1 MVGTGR
7 IVKYISFIC
16 LILNILPQVSAQNKD
31 FVFEQITSEAGITFN
46 AVNSI
51 VEDDYGFIWFGT
63 ASGLYYYNT
72 SEITQYNFS
81 PTNDNSPPSDKILK
95 VYKDRGGRIWICT
108 GNGLAYF
115 DEYTNSFSRISF
127 RESDR
132 FLNNMTVSSIVEYA
146 PARYLVIIDEI
157 LYHFDI
163 KSPVLREVELQGEQ
177 YAISLLER
185 IEEGQIFVGTTD
197 GLTFV
202 MGDSISDF
210 NLLYKSS
217 PKPVT
222 AICKLGQNIW
232 IGQDGAGVQLI
243 SMDGELITQY
253 SEKLTGNQRISSDRV
268 RDIVQRKNHEIWIG
282 SSMGISVISGGTIQ
296 NIDQNQL
303 HGLPHLAVFDL
314 YVDTNNGT
322 WVGTWSGG
330 LAYYND
336 YNFKFPHIRVSG
348 KNESPSRSVVSSFA
362 ENSDGT
368 IWIGI
373 ENSDLK
379 KFDPENMIFISEDHP
394 ANKHPVSRVKSIST
408 DKNNQH
414 WMGTLYEGLWSV
426 DQHEF
431 KRRSNHPVIFSSIL
445 AVDNGVWMGTRL
457 SGLIFYDINANTFEY
472 FRAGDKTI
480 GSISSDYIW
489 NVFMDSKENLWICS
503 DFGLS
508 LKPKNSSQF
517 QRFFYNVSSNS
528 LSRNLNYTINEDK
541 NGKIWIGTAGDGIDI
556 FDPETKSFH
565 KFSLNASIA
574 NAEVYSILE
583 DLEDNI
589 WFSTNQGIYLYYPQN
604 NTLRNFTEQDG
615 ILGKQY
621 HPNSGF
627 ISSTG
632 KLYFGGGNG
641 FNLIDPSTVKQNPI
655 TPEVFLSNVLINNK
669 SVEEHER
676 KLVNSSFPAAMQS
689 FDLPHN
695 QNSLSID
702 FVANNFI
709 KSSRN
714 KFRYRMK
721 DYLDEWI
728 EINHG
733 STISFTKIPPGDY
746 VLEVMASNNDGIWSD
761 NAKEFHIRIAPPI
774 FLSWYA
780 YIFYSLLLITISGI
794 VFRELRF
801 REKSRAERMLF
812 AEKVKFFTNLSHE
825 FRTPLTLILSPLNG
839 LMNTFKHDTST
850 VGHLQII
857 KRNADRLLR
866 LTNQMLDF
874 RLIELNKMKLKR
886 SNEDIINLC
895 RSAFDCFEYEAT
907 EKQINCIFNSH
918 FKSYNLY
925 IDAKKI
931 EKVVYNILSNAF
943 KHCPE
948 KGQIILSIEETILS
962 DQSYAETYFT
972 GERFT
977 GPSLEIKIRDN
988 GTGIKSS
995 DIPLIF
1001 DRFFIKEGSDSTGL
1015 GIGLHM
1021 CQEYIHLHGGN
1032 ILVNSEVSNGTI
1044 FTVNI
1049 PLDSHRVFEK
1059 EDVILQYHFD
1069 NVARN
1074 TKDGNVAMAIKG
1086 TNRLILYVED
1096 NDELRMYYK
1105 HLLSSRYK
1113 VLTAKNG
1120 YQAFEITSEIVAD
1133 LIISDIMMP
1142 GMDGLELAD
1151 SLRKQTKTSHIPII
1165 LLTALTD
1172 KKYKIDSMSK
1182 GVHSF
1187 ITKPVDEAFLF
1198 AKIENIF
1205 KAQDRVHMIV
1215 ESETNSKHRE
1225 LDVHESFIE
1234 KAHAIVE
1241 KNLQNPDFSIK
1252 EFSAQLNISRSSL
1265 QRRLKAEVNLSPTEF
1280 IRDLRLKK
1288 AVKLLKSSTHNIDEV
1303 GLLVGFNSTSYFIR
1317 SFKKKYGK
1325 TPYTFQSELKVLDR

>member
-1 MVGTGR
+1 M
-7 IVKYISFIC
+7 KYIAFSW
-16 LILNILPQVSAQNKD
+16 LILIFLPQVSAQNKD

-46 AVNSI
+46 AVHSI
-51 VEDDYGFIWFGT
+51 TEDDFGFIWFGT

-72 SEITQYNFS
+72 SEIVKYNFS
-81 PTNDNSPPSDKILK
+81 PENDNSPPSNKILK
-95 VYKDRGGRIWICT
+95 VYRDNGGRIWICT

-115 DEYTNSFSRISF
+115 DESTNSFSRISF

-132 FLNNMTVSSIVEYA
+132 FLNDMTVSSIIEYA
-146 PARYLVIIDEI
+146 RDIYLVVIDQL
-157 LYHFDI
+157 LYHFDL
-163 KSPVLREVELQGEQ
+163 KNPVLREVTLRDQQ
-177 YAISLLER
+177 YSISLLER
-185 IEEGQIFVGTTD
+185 YEDGQIYVGTTD
-197 GLTFV
+197 GSTFL
-202 MGDSISDF
+202 MGNSISAF
-210 NLLYKSS
+210 TLLYKSS

-222 AICKLGQNIW
+222 AICPIGENIW
-232 IGQDGAGVQLI
+232 IGQDGSGVQVVTRGGSPI
-243 SMDGELITQY
+243 TRYGEEL
-253 SEKLTGNQRISSDRV
+253 SGNQRISSDRV
-268 RDIVQRKNHEIWIG
+268 RDIVKRKNGEIWIG
-282 SSMGISVISGGTIQ
+282 SSVGISVISPEGIQ

-314 YVDTNNGT
+314 YVDKNQGT

-336 YNFKFPHIRVSG
+336 YNFRFPHIRIGEDNGSAT
-348 KNESPSRSVVSSFA
+348 KSVVSSFA
-362 ENSDGT
+362 ENEDGT
-368 IWIGI
+368 IWVGI
-373 ENSDLK
+373 ENSDLR
-379 KFDPENMIFISEDHP
+379 KFDPEDMIFLKNDQQP
-394 ANKHPVSRVKSIST
+394 YKYPVSRVKSIST
-408 DKNNQH
+408 DKNNHH
-414 WMGTLYEGLWSV
+414 WMGTLYEGLWSI
-426 DQHEF
+426 DNNEF
-431 KRRSNHPVIFSSIL
+431 RQRSSHPVISSSVL
-445 AVDNGVWMGTRL
+445 AVDSGVWMGTRL
-457 SGLIFYDINANTFEY
+457 SGLIFYDINQNTFKH

-489 NVFMDSKENLWICS
+489 NVFMDSRENLWICS

-517 QRFFYNVSSNS
+517 QRFFYNASSNS
-528 LSRNLNYTINEDK
+528 LSRNLNYTITEDK
-541 NGKIWIGTAGDGIDI
+541 HGKIWIGTAGDGIDVY
-556 FDPETKSFH
+556 DPEAKSFS
-565 KFSLNASIA
+565 KFPLNADIE

-583 DLEDNI
+583 DLENNI
-589 WFSTNQGIYLYYPQN
+589 WFSTNQGIYLYYSET

-641 FNLIDPSTVKQNPI
+641 FNIIDPSMVKQNPI
-655 TPEVFLSNVLINNK
+655 PPDVYLSKVLINNK
-669 SVEEHER
+669 SFEEQEP
-676 KLVNSSFPAAMQS
+676 KFANSRFPAAIS
-689 FDLPHN
+689 TLELAHN
-695 QNSLSID
+695 QNSITIG

-728 EINHG
+728 ETNHG

-746 VLEVMASNNDGIWSD
+746 VLEVMASNNDGIWS
-761 NAKEFHIRIAPPI
+761 NETKEFRILIAPP
-774 FLSWYA
+774 FLLSWFA
-780 YIFYSLLLITISGI
+780 YLFYTFLLITISVI

-825 FRTPLTLILSPLNG
+825 FRTPLTLIISPLNG
-839 LMNTFKHDTST
+839 LMRRFRHDPST
-850 VGHLQII
+850 VDHLQII

-886 SNEDIINLC
+886 SNEDIVNLC
-895 RSAFDCFEYEAT
+895 RNAFDCFEYEAN
-907 EKQINCIFNSH
+907 EKQINCIFNSS
-918 FKSYNLY
+918 FKSYHLNM
-925 IDAKKI
+925 DAKKM

-943 KHCPE
+943 KHSPE
-948 KGQIILSIEETILS
+948 KGQIIFSLEERNLTKKNYEET
-962 DQSYAETYFT
+962 YYT
-972 GERFT
+972 GHKFI
-977 GPSLEIKIRDN
+977 GNSLEIKIRDN
-988 GTGIKSS
+988 GGGIKTS
-995 DIPLIF
+995 DLPHIF
-1001 DRFFIKEGSDSTGL
+1001 DRFFIKEGSESTGL

-1032 ILVNSEVSNGTI
+1032 IFVSSDEGNGTV
-1044 FTVNI
+1044 FSVNI
-1049 PLDSHRVFEK
+1049 PLDQYGDFEK

-1069 NVARN
+1069 KVINN
-1074 TKDGNVAMAIKG
+1074 SLDGNSTLEISG

-1105 HLLSSRYK
+1105 HLLSSRYR

-1120 YQAFEITSEIVAD
+1120 YQAFEITSEIVPD
-1133 LIISDIMMP
+1133 LVISDIMMP
-1142 GMDGLELAD
+1142 GMDGLQLTD
-1151 SLRKQTKTSHIPII
+1151 SLRKQTKTSHVPII

-1172 KKYKIDSMSK
+1172 KKYKIESMGK

-1187 ITKPVDEAFLF
+1187 ITKPVDESFLF

-1205 KAQDRVHMIV
+1205 KSIARVQTIDRTDVN
-1215 ESETNSKHRE
+1215 TQQRD
-1225 LDVHESFIE
+1225 LDTTVSFIE
-1234 KAHAIVE
+1234 KAQAIVE
-1241 KNLQNPDFSIK
+1241 KNIQNPNFSIK
-1252 EFSAQLNISRSSL
+1252 EFSTQLNISRSSL
-1265 QRRLKAEVNLSPTEF
+1265 QRRMKSEVNLSPTEF
-1280 IRDLRLKK
+1280 IRDIRLKK
-1288 AVKLLKSSTHNIDEV
+1288 AVKLLKSSRHNIDEI

-1325 TPYTFQSELKVLDR
+1325 TPFAFQSQLKMEDN